1 MSKPIRLFFEV
12 YIMAVRIAHASISEL
27 NTTSGAKGDSTGKEV
42 CIRDYYVHK
51 YGWNLVLRPSADIAD
66 KVARNAEIVAQNNN
80 VGYSQPDRNSLHT
93 EAQRVGYDLNKITT
107 PCNCDCSSDVT
118 VCVIAAG
125 VKSLEYTSNA
135 PTTRTME
142 SAFLRT
148 GKFTV
153 LKDSKYLT
161 SDKYLMRG
169 DVIVSVGHHTVIVLD
184 NGSGVKSVEE
194 VAREVLDGKYG
205 VGAERKKKLNE
216 AGYSYELVQSV
227 VNRLVKERQT
237 PEHISNKGLELLKSF
252 EGCRLKAYQLA
263 GEKYYSIGYGHHG
276 ADVLPNM
283 TISQERADELFRVDL
298 QKFERYVKQYAT
310 EFPLTQGMFDALV
323 SYTYNRGQGGLKELV
338 ANCHTPQTMADGLV
352 KYWGK
357 ATRYEEALKKR
368 RRKEREMFLS

>member
-1 MSKPIRLFFEV
+1 M
-12 YIMAVRIAHASISEL
+12 VRISHASISE
-27 NTTSGAKGDSTGKEV
+27 NGTVNGVKGDSTGKEV
-42 CIRDYYVHK
+42 CIRDYYVYK
-51 YGWNLVLRPSADIAD
+51 YGWDYVLRPSADIAD
-66 KVARNAEIVAQNNN
+66 KVARNAEIIAKKDI

-93 EAQRVGYDLNKITT
+93 EAQRVGYDLDKIVN

-125 VKSLEYTSNA
+125 VKSLEYTGNA

-148 GKFTV
+148 GKFTI
-153 LKDSKYLT
+153 LKDKKYLT

-169 DVIVSVGHHTVIVLD
+169 DILVSAGHHTVIVLD

-194 VAREVLDGKYG
+194 VAREVLDNKWG
-205 VGAERKKKLNE
+205 VGAERKKRLSD

-227 VNRLVKERQT
+227 VNRLVKERQV
-237 PEHISNKGLELLKSF
+237 PEHISPKGLDLLKQF

-283 TISQERADELFRVDL
+283 TISQEQADNILRADV
-298 QKFERYVKQYAT
+298 QKFERYVKQYVT
-310 EFPLTQGMFDALV
+310 EFPLTQGMLDALT
-323 SYTYNRGQGGLKELV
+323 SYTYNRGLGGLKELV
-338 ANCHTPQTMADGLV
+338 ACSHDPQTMADNMVRL
-352 KYWGK
+352 WGR
-357 ATRYEEALKKR
+357 ATRYKDALIKR
-368 RRKEREMFLS
+368 RKAERELFLS

>member
-1 MSKPIRLFFEV
+1 MS
-12 YIMAVRIAHASISEL
+12 VRIGHASIGSDG
-27 NTTSGAKGDSTGKEV
+27 TTKDKKDGDQNGKEI
-42 CIRDYYVHK
+42 CIRSYYVHK
-51 YGWNLVLRPSADIAD
+51 NGWSYVLRPSSDIAEN
-66 KVARNAEIVAQNNN
+66 VALACEKGCKNPAI
-80 VGYSQPDRNSLHT
+80 GYSQERRNGLHI

-107 PCNCDCSSDVT
+107 PCACDCSSF
-118 VCVIAAG
+118 VCVCAIAAG

-148 GKFTV
+148 GKFAV
-153 LKDSKYLT
+153 LKDSMYLT
-161 SDKYLMRG
+161 SDKHLMRG
-169 DVIVSVGHHTVIVLD
+169 DILVSVGHHTVIVLD
-184 NGSGVKSVEE
+184 NGFAVKSAEE
-194 VAREVLDGKYG
+194 VAREVLDGKWG
-205 VGAERKKKLNE
+205 VGAERKKKLND

-227 VNRLVKERQT
+227 VNRLVKERQV
-237 PEHISNKGLELLKSF
+237 PEHISQKGLDLLKRF

-263 GEKYYSIGYGHHG
+263 GEKYYSIGYAHYG

-283 TISQERADELFRVDL
+283 TISQERAEELLRVDV

-338 ANCHTPQTMADGLV
+338 ANCHDSQTMADGLV

-357 ATRYEEALKKR
+357 ATRYKDALIKR
-368 RRKEREMFLS
+368 RKKEREMFLS